1 MTRSFEGSAH
11 AQASDTFQRLWNKYK
26 GQVTQ
31 ARYVPTHH
39 HHDRH
44 YNHRRRYYH
53 RTHGRV
59 LWMLEK
65 WLARYPGPF
74 VRQSPFANPGAKPE
88 GPPLPATMRQTLGA
102 FLERATVKA
111 APQFGQALARMS
123 DRLAELTATA
133 AATAQPCEEPGE
145 GLDDSAPE
153 DFSGSYEELLT
164 EYQARDLLKVPFNNI

>member
-1 MTRSFEGSAH
+1 MYPHTSITIIIVVIAI
-11 AQASDTFQRLWNKYK
+11 A
-26 GQVTQ
+26 
-31 ARYVPTHH
+31 
-39 HHDRH
+39 
-44 YNHRRRYYH
+44 
-53 RTHGRV
+53 THGRV

-102 FLERATVKA
+102 FLERATVNA
-111 APQFGQALARMS
+111 APQFGPALARMS